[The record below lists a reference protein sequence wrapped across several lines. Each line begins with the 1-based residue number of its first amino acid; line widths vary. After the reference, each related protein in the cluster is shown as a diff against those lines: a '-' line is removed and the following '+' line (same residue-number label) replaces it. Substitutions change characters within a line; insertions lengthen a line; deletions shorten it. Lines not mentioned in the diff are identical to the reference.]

1 MPPHPLPGAVPQRRG
16 PACQGADGVGAVGRS
31 EEYTRGYSDGHRAGE
46 QLGEQA
52 LRDRLLSQLAMVG
65 CDLRLQLRHDMG
77 TPIEVLHAIEL
88 LVQDRKTL

>member
-1 MPPHPLPGAVPQRRG
+1 M
-16 PACQGADGVGAVGRS
+16 
-31 EEYTRGYSDGHRAGE
+31 AGE

-65 CDLRLQLRHDMG
+65 CDLRLQLRYDMG
-77 TPIEVLHAIEL
+77 TPMEVLHAIEL